1 MAVLFTGALVFGQ
14 KGEESESA
22 SAESATAESSTAA
35 TETETPLRILEET
48 SATLVSLS
56 QELEAESEASAEA
69 ESRPRR
75 RAERQDQK
83 FALGSTIRVG
93 EGEVVSDLFAMGG
106 DIKID
111 GEVDGGAVSVGG
123 PIKVNGV
130 VRGDVIA
137 VGDSVELGPEA
148 QVYGNV
154 TSVGGVVERE
164 EGAEVT
170 GEVSEVSLG
179 EGFSAD
185 WSLFD
190 GNVDWGGDAI
200 SFDAWVELFWGLVWT
215 SFLVVMCGVILLIV
229 PRSVHNVRETAIQEP
244 WKALI
249 VGISVELLFLPVT
262 LVLSFL
268 LLVSLIGIPF
278 LLLMPF
284 LYLLLFAAMI
294 FGFAGV
300 AVGAGRFLN
309 ERFGLGLRNAFICLV
324 VGTVAL
330 RMISLSGDFLDAI
343 GIPFL
348 IYGLFVVFGWLVQ
361 FVAWTIGLGA
371 VLVSRF
377 GARAPLGSSD
387 SA

>member
-1 MAVLFTGALVFGQ
+1 MSVLFLSGAALLLGQ
-14 KGEESESA
+14 KGEEPE
-22 SAESATAESSTAA
+22 TPAA
-35 TETETPLRILEET
+35 GAETETPLQILEES
-48 SATLVSLS
+48 SATLTAVA
-56 QELEAESEASAEA
+56 QELEAESESTGSERR
-69 ESRPRR
+69 SRR

-93 EGEVVSDLFAMGG
+93 ENEVVSDLFALGG

-111 GEVDGGAVSVGG
+111 GEVDGGAVAIGG

-137 VGDSVELGPEA
+137 MGDNVELGPEA
-148 QVYGNV
+148 KVYGNV

-164 EGAEVT
+164 SGAEVT
-170 GEVSEVSLG
+170 GEISEVSLG
-179 EGFSAD
+179 EGFNAN
-185 WSLFD
+185 WSFFD
-190 GNVDWGGDAI
+190 GDVDWGGDSI

-249 VGISVELLFLPVT
+249 VGISVELLFVPVT

-284 LYLLLFAAMI
+284 LYLLLFAAML
-294 FGFAGV
+294 FGFTGGGDRSGTFPQGPLRARLQELV
-300 AVGAGRFLN
+300 HLPGRRNCRAASHLA
-309 ERFGLGLRNAFICLV
+309 LG
-324 VGTVAL
+324 
-330 RMISLSGDFLDAI
+330 
-343 GIPFL
+343 
-348 IYGLFVVFGWLVQ
+348 
-361 FVAWTIGLGA
+361 
-371 VLVSRF
+371 
-377 GARAPLGSSD
+377 
-387 SA
+387 